1 MIKKLGLGTV
11 QFGLDYGLRNSD
23 GQVPLKEVQKILSY
37 AKSKDIRTIDTASEY
52 GESEKILGKIG
63 VKDYE
68 VITKTKK
75 LISSTDN
82 VVDYF
87 YKSLDNLMLDRI
99 DGLLIHDFNDVGNK
113 NFEDLFKHLKYL
125 QQQGLFG
132 KIGFSIY
139 NEKQVDYLLENF
151 DFDLI
156 QVPINVFDTRL
167 LSGGQL
173 SKLQNR
179 DIEVHARSI
188 FLQGLLINFKDLPDY
203 FSNWEKQFDGYQA
216 IVKQTGLSLMEY
228 ALNFVL
234 NIKGVNRVLV
244 GVNTELQLREIV
256 RSVKPAMQL
265 KAYPIDDTS
274 LINPSLWNK

>member
-188 FLQGLLINFKDLPDY
+188 FLQGLPRKEKLIQSLKLQKRMRKLQVCLEYTFLILLIN
-203 FSNWEKQFDGYQA
+203 
-216 IVKQTGLSLMEY
+216 
-228 ALNFVL
+228 
-234 NIKGVNRVLV
+234 
-244 GVNTELQLREIV
+244 
-256 RSVKPAMQL
+256 
-265 KAYPIDDTS
+265 
-274 LINPSLWNK
+274 